1 MTLNLKKSSMT
12 VAKIICKILQMHYN
26 TLKNALGT
34 VELRGSLKA
43 MLNNIRKVLVPVNG
57 TKVDEAAIKLACRLA
72 KVAKGRIYVTYVIQ
86 VDRTLPLD
94 AEIKPEIEKGE
105 KVLDQAEHIAEEQDY
120 KIDTDLLQAREV
132 GPAIVDEAIERGV
145 DVVIIGINYKT
156 KFGGFSLGSTVPYV
170 LKNAPCWVLICRE
183 PVTEEGAER

>member
-1 MTLNLKKSSMT
+1 MGQHSST
-12 VAKIICKILQMHYN
+12 A
-26 TLKNALGT
+26 TLKT
-34 VELRGSLKA
+34 
-43 MLNNIRKVLVPVNG
+43 MLNNNIKKVLVPVNG

-72 KVAKGRIYVTYVIQ
+72 KGSKGKIYVTYVIQ

-105 KVLDQAEHIAEEQDY
+105 RVLDKAEHIAEEQDY
-120 KIDTDLLQAREV
+120 KVETDLLQAREV

-145 DVVIIGINYKT
+145 DLIIIGISYKT

-183 PVTEEGAER
+183 PIPGEGAERS

>member
-1 MTLNLKKSSMT
+1 
-12 VAKIICKILQMHYN
+12 MHYN
-26 TLKNALGT
+26 TQKDARVT
-34 VELRGSLKA
+34 VELWGSLKA
-43 MLNNIRKVLVPVNG
+43 MLNNVRKVLVPVKG

-72 KVAKGRIYVTYVIQ
+72 KAAKGRIYVTYVIQ

-105 KVLDQAEHIAEEQDY
+105 QVLDQAEHIAEEQDY
-120 KIDTDLLQAREV
+120 KVETDLLQAREA
-132 GPAIVDEAIERGV
+132 GPAIVDEVIERGV
-145 DVVIIGINYKT
+145 DLVIIGINYKT

-183 PVTEEGAER
+183 PITEEDAER

>member
-1 MTLNLKKSSMT
+1 MPS
-12 VAKIICKILQMHYN
+12 
-26 TLKNALGT
+26 
-34 VELRGSLKA
+34 
-43 MLNNIRKVLVPVNG
+43 NIRKVLVPVNG

-72 KVAKGRIYVTYVIQ
+72 KVSKGRIYVTYVIQ

-94 AEIKPEIEKGE
+94 AEIKPEVEKGE
-105 KVLDQAEHIAEEQDY
+105 QVLDQAERIAEGQDY
-120 KIDTDLLQAREV
+120 KVETDLLQAREV

-145 DVVIIGINYKT
+145 DLVIIGISYKT

-183 PVTEEGAER
+183 PIPEGGAGRS

>member
-1 MTLNLKKSSMT
+1 LQDFTNGT
-12 VAKIICKILQMHYN
+12 IILRK
-26 TLKNALGT
+26 AFSGT
-34 VELRGSLKA
+34 AYLYSNLKA
-43 MLNNIRKVLVPVNG
+43 MINNNIRKVLVPVNG

-72 KVAKGRIYVTYVIQ
+72 KGAKGKIYVTYVIR

-105 KVLDQAEHIAEEQDY
+105 RVLDKAEHIAEEQDY
-120 KIDTDLLQAREV
+120 KVETDLLQAREV

-145 DVVIIGINYKT
+145 DLVIIGISYKT

-183 PVTEEGAER
+183 PIPGEGAER